1 MSNLEGGNILYALF
15 LVINE
20 IYKLDIIL
28 EKFFELGLGATVID
42 SVGMGKVLLEHNV
55 EIPVFSSIRRLIE
68 GNRPYNKTMISVIRD
83 KEKLRKAID
92 VINEELNYINKP
104 GIGFLFVV
112 PVLECYGFGIEKNKA

>member
-1 MSNLEGGNILYALF
+1 MSNLEGGNTLYALF

-42 SVGMGKVLLEHNV
+42 SVGMGKVLLEHNI

-92 VINEELNYINKP
+92 IINEELNYINKP

-112 PVLECYGFGIEKNKA
+112 PVLECYGFGIEKK